1 MFYLKIYNKMNE
13 QQFLVEVELP
23 ENPDPMFFELIPQQ
37 RLQINK
43 MMSEGKIISYT
54 LSQDRQKLWCIFNA
68 STEFDVMTML
78 SEFPLSNYMKSQI
91 FPLMFHNSVLLSMPA
106 FSKN

>member
-1 MFYLKIYNKMNE
+1 MNE
-13 QQFLVEVELP
+13 QQFLVEIELP
-23 ENPDPMFFELIPQQ
+23 ENPDPNFFELIPEQ

-43 MMSEGKIISYT
+43 MMSEGKVISYT

-68 STEFDVMTML
+68 ESEVEVMSML
-78 SEFPLSNYMKSQI
+78 SDFPLYDYMKPQI

>member
-1 MFYLKIYNKMNE
+1 MNE

-68 STEFDVMTML
+68 STEFDVMAML

>member
-1 MFYLKIYNKMNE
+1 MNE

-68 STEFDVMTML
+68 ASETEVMSML
-78 SEFPLSNYMKSQI
+78 GEFPLSDYMKSQI

>member
-1 MFYLKIYNKMNE
+1 MNE

-23 ENPDPMFFELIPQQ
+23 ENPDPIFFELIPQQ

-43 MMSEGKIISYT
+43 MMSEGKIVSYT

-68 STEFDVMTML
+68 TSEADVIVML

>member
-1 MFYLKIYNKMNE
+1 MNE

-43 MMSEGKIISYT
+43 MMSENKIISYT

-68 STEFDVMTML
+68 ATEFEVMAML
-78 SEFPLSNYMKSQI
+78 AEFPLSNYMKSQI
-91 FPLMFHNSVLLSMPA
+91 FPLMFHNSVLLSMPS

>member
-1 MFYLKIYNKMNE
+1 MDV

-23 ENPDPMFFELIPQQ
+23 ENPDPNFFELIPEQ

-68 STEFDVMTML
+68 ESEFDVMSML
-78 SEFPLSNYMKSQI
+78 AEFPLFDYMKSQI

-106 FSKN
+106 FSKNWKKVKI